1 MQHSPSYAGGVFAK
15 IKDRGRSKMEILL
28 TRHGQT
34 EWNRMKK
41 VQGRADIE
49 LNEKGRKQAEKTRE
63 LLQAEKIDLIVCS
76 PLKRAIQTA
85 EIINENRNTTIV
97 IDERITER
105 DFGEFEGMPNTD
117 FDYQAFWSYN
127 QNLKYDKAE
136 NIRDFFERVYHFLDC
151 IKDEYAG
158 KRILVVAHGGISI
171 PFRCYF
177 EGIPNVETL
186 LPLCLENCGIAKYSY
201 KELEWE
207 R

>member
-1 MQHSPSYAGGVFAK
+1 M
-15 IKDRGRSKMEILL
+15 
-28 TRHGQT
+28 
-34 EWNRMKK
+34 
-41 VQGRADIE
+41 
-49 LNEKGRKQAEKTRE
+49 
-63 LLQAEKIDLIVCS
+63 
-76 PLKRAIQTA
+76 
-85 EIINENRNTTIV
+85 
-97 IDERITER
+97 
-105 DFGEFEGMPNTD
+105 
-117 FDYQAFWSYN
+117 
-127 QNLKYDKAE
+127 
-136 NIRDFFERVYHFLDC
+136 DC

>member
-49 LNEKGRKQAEKTRE
+49 LNEEGRKQAEKTRE

-117 FDYQAFWSYN
+117 FESISNNLCKVAFLWM
-127 QNLKYDKAE
+127 
-136 NIRDFFERVYHFLDC
+136 I
-151 IKDEYAG
+151 
-158 KRILVVAHGGISI
+158 
-171 PFRCYF
+171 
-177 EGIPNVETL
+177 
-186 LPLCLENCGIAKYSY
+186 
-201 KELEWE
+201 
-207 R
+207 